1 MSNQPTFAE
10 SMLRC
15 AAALKKMEELLYPKP
30 EPEEQEELLDEP
42 EPQLESYWGVDRYV

>member
-1 MSNQPTFAE
+1 MTDQPTFAE

-30 EPEEQEELLDEP
+30 EPVPDVEREDYKAYERWRE
-42 EPQLESYWGVDRYV
+42 DRAVNYQ